1 MLTACTSFKNQL
13 QTSCTDTCSSS
24 RSDSDHDHEPMG
36 MSYVLWYIELKNIY
50 MYDRQGCH

>member
-13 QTSCTDTCSSS
+13 QSSCTDTCSSS